1 MEKTG
6 RAAKQITD
14 EAGRKKTLLCG
25 KFAFIRLERENFN
38 VLYSVPKKTAASDKK
53 NILFLGLGADMED
66 ILPYCQEK
74 EQIFYLE
81 HTDFSKQCGFIP
93 PDSFQKISETEFF
106 NLCAEDFLQETDILF
121 YRQNL
126 QLFPSFWNAILVG
139 LHRSFLPPYPACKE
153 PCIALSGNA
162 DDLLHKELIEAIREA
177 GFLPLELGNKNLQEI
192 FKVIETKKI
201 CLFLS
206 VNGQALDANGII
218 YEYLKQKHIPLAL
231 WFVDNPWNILS
242 AFSQNWWMDCPVFLT
257 DLSFK
262 EELEQAG
269 AKQVFSLPLAGH
281 SCSAPYIPVPEIPLF
296 FVGNSSFA
304 NKNNYFSGCR
314 LDRDFE
320 QNLYRTIQISLAE
333 QKALPDFHS
342 IWQTLFPEENPWLNK
357 NQRTASLA
365 ASKADLYL
373 RKLWLENLSPLV
385 HIMGDNAWQDI
396 LSAPHTYYKPVNY
409 YTQLPSYY
417 KNSLFTLSLTSLL
430 MPANLSQRHF
440 DVWKHDGFLLSS
452 PSKGMNI
459 FPSDIVSVISVQ
471 NPQDCL
477 NRLELLLT
485 DPKLKTEIKQTMQ
498 NEISRNHTYRHR
510 LQRILELA

>member
-14 EAGRKKTLLCG
+14 EAGRKKTLLRG

-38 VLYSVPKKTAASDKK
+38 ALYSVPKHAAAAAKK

-66 ILPYCQEK
+66 ILPYCRKK

-81 HTDFSKQCGFIP
+81 HEDFAKQCGFIP
-93 PDSFQKISETEFF
+93 PEPFQKITEAEFLD
-106 NLCAEDFLQETDILF
+106 LCTDDFLLQTDILF

-126 QLFPSFWNAILVG
+126 QLFPSFWNSILIG
-139 LHRSFLPPYPACKE
+139 LHRSFLPLSPACKE
-153 PCIALSGNA
+153 PCIALSGNV
-162 DDLLHKELIEAIREA
+162 DDLLHKELLEAIRET
-177 GFLPLELGNKNLQEI
+177 GCLPLELGNKNLQEI
-192 FKVIETKKI
+192 LDLLDAKNI

-218 YEYLKQKHIPLAL
+218 FEYLKQKHIPLAL

-257 DLSFK
+257 DFSFK
-262 EELEQAG
+262 EGLEQAG
-269 AKQVFSLPLAGH
+269 AKQVFALPLASH
-281 SCSAPYIPVPEIPLF
+281 NCSAPYISVPEIPLF

-304 NKNNYFSGCR
+304 NKNSYFSGCS

-320 QNLYRTIQISLAE
+320 QNLYRTVQSNLAQ
-333 QKALPDFHS
+333 QKSLPDFHY
-342 IWQTLFPEENPWLNK
+342 IWQTLFPAENPWQNK
-357 NQRTASLA
+357 KQRTASHA
-365 ASKADLYL
+365 AAKADLYL
-373 RKLWLENLSPLV
+373 RKLWLENLSPLI
-385 HIMGDNAWQDI
+385 HIMGDNAWEDI
-396 LSAPHTYYKPVNY
+396 VSAPHTYYKPVNY

-417 KNSLFTLSLTSLL
+417 KNSRFTLSLTSLL

-440 DVWKHDGFLLSS
+440 DVWKHSGFLLSS
-452 PSKGMNI
+452 PSKGMDI

-471 NPQDCL
+471 NPQNCL

-485 DPKLKTEIKQTMQ
+485 NPKLKTEIKQSMQ
-498 NEISRNHTYRHR
+498 NEITQNHTYKHR
-510 LQRILELA
+510 LQRILELV